1 MNFKTKK
8 PRLLILGGS
17 SLLSFLW
24 CEAVKKDFKI
34 YISQHIK
41 DVSYLKYPT
50 LSLNV
55 DSLKSLKATLK
66 KYSIDCVVNTIG
78 LTSVEE
84 CEANAD
90 KAYFL
95 NGTLPGIVAK
105 ACLLSNTKL
114 IHIST
119 DHYFH
124 NENKKHK
131 ETDRVTLINIY
142 SKSKYQGEIEVLSN
156 NSSALVCRT
165 NFFGYGPPHKL
176 SFSDWIINSSRDQKE
191 ITLFNDVTITPLS
204 GKNLAIY
211 SHKLLDL
218 EAKGIYNVC
227 ADDSIT
233 KYDFGIKLCKYF
245 GIKYD
250 HIKSG
255 SILNRNDLIKRPR
268 SMALSNL
275 KTVNMINEK
284 IGNVENQIKSI

>member
-1 MNFKTKK
+1 MTSKFTK

-24 CEAVKKDFKI
+24 CDAVNEYFSI
-34 YISQHIK
+34 YLTKHIK
-41 DVSYLKYPT
+41 DVNYLKYP
-50 LSLNV
+50 SLPIKI
-55 DSLKSLKATLK
+55 DSLKSLTSSLK
-66 KYSIDCVVNTIG
+66 VHSIDYVVNTIG

-84 CEANAD
+84 CESNHE

-95 NGTLPGIVAK
+95 NSHLPGIIAK
-105 ACLLSNTKL
+105 ACLFSNTKL

-131 ETDRVTLINIY
+131 ETDKVTLINVY
-142 SKSKYQGEIEVLSN
+142 SKSKYNGELEVLSN
-156 NSSALVCRT
+156 NSSALICRT

-176 SFSDWIINSSRDQKE
+176 SFSDWILKAAKNQKQ

-218 EAKGIYNVC
+218 NAQGIYNIC
-227 ADDSIT
+227 SDDSIT
-233 KYDFGIKLCKYF
+233 KYDFGIKLCKHF
-245 GIKYD
+245 GLKYKN
-250 HIKSG
+250 IKSG
-255 SILNRNDLIKRPR
+255 SIVDRKDLIKRPK

-275 KTVNMINEK
+275 KTIKKINEK
-284 IGNVENQIKSI
+284 IGNIENQIKSI